1 MTTACNKEEL
11 SENHYKR
18 DLSSGRIRIPNYQ
31 RDYAWKD
38 KNFRDLWEDLEEAI
52 EYNKKGQGHFI
63 GTMVVAKNEDNK
75 KLYDIIDGQQRTTT
89 IFMLLH
95 VLANEQN
102 EKDKQETRKYLYQ
115 KGELKLEVAPQN
127 QSFFKALL
135 EAAEKG
141 NISHCEKDADTE
153 GKQNLF
159 EVLKAI
165 LDKVSKLNKE
175 EANER
180 LEALLEMVL
189 MRLEEPDP
197 GRAIRT
203 FQSVNDRGVPLLL
216 LDKLKSLFIYYSNTF
231 CDGKRGLDQFINDHF
246 GEIFKI
252 FAKIKKSNHISSVG
266 GFDEGDIF
274 RYHAGSQKFDGIEF
288 LGHYETSTE
297 NTYEKLKDE
306 LKEIKKSKL
315 KSFIQSYVSDLKN
328 FYQAFLDLL
337 SEIDTNPT
345 TLKAMLIN
353 TINPLF
359 FNSLIRLKI
368 NNELDDE
375 AMKLFAKTDIVF
387 FKAGKKMRT
396 TAYNL
401 IEEYLEKGK
410 EGLKSKMIAQ
420 CRNHIESASWNLVN
434 NASNSSCFH
443 YIFFEKNCHEM
454 GLVDLK
460 KLIPGKQFSQQK
472 EHIIPINL
480 LEQRSNNKIRDL
492 GFENKEDLR
501 AYIDTYGNLI
511 SLEKSLNLKASDKDL
526 YGKDEIYKNSA
537 IAFNRR
543 FNVKG
548 FNKKALIKRN
558 DEMQEWLINTFFKD
572 FAAH

>member
-1 MTTACNKEEL
+1 M
-11 SENHYKR
+11 
-18 DLSSGRIRIPNYQ
+18 
-31 RDYAWKD
+31 
-38 KNFRDLWEDLEEAI
+38 
-52 EYNKKGQGHFI
+52 

-102 EKDKQETRKYLYQ
+102 EEDKQETRKYLYQ

-175 EANER
+175 EVNER
-180 LEALLEMVL
+180 LETLLEMVL
-189 MRLEEPDP
+189 MRFEEPDP
-197 GRAIRT
+197 RRAIRT
-203 FQSVNDRGVPLLL
+203 FQSVNNRGVPLLL
-216 LDKLKSLFIYYSNTF
+216 LDKLKSLLIYYSNTF
-231 CDGKRGLDQFINDHF
+231 CDGKMGLDQFINDYF
-246 GEIFKI
+246 GEILKI
-252 FAKIKKSNHISSVG
+252 FAKIKKSNHIFSVG
-266 GFDEGDIF
+266 GPNEGDIF
-274 RYHAGSQKFDGIEF
+274 RYHAGSQKFDGIDF
-288 LGHYETSTE
+288 LGHYQKSTKD
-297 NTYEKLKDE
+297 TYEQLKDE
-306 LKEIKKSKL
+306 LKKVEKDKL
-315 KSFIQSYVSDLKN
+315 ENFIRSYVSDLKN

-345 TLKAMLIN
+345 TFKAMLIN
-353 TINPLF
+353 KINSFF

-375 AMKLFAKTDIVF
+375 TLRLFAKTDIVF
-387 FKAGKKMRT
+387 FKVGRDRAN
-396 TAYNL
+396 AYNL
-401 IEEYLEKGK
+401 INEYLQKGK

-420 CRNHIESASWNLVN
+420 CRNDIEQASWKLVK
-434 NASNSSCFH
+434 NAYNSKYFH
-443 YIFFEKNCHEM
+443 YIFFEKNCQEM
-454 GLVDLK
+454 GFADLK
-460 KLIPGKQFSQQK
+460 KLIPGKQSSQQK
-472 EHIIPINL
+472 ERIIPINL
-480 LEQRSNNKIRDL
+480 LELDNEIEIQKL
-492 GFENKEDLR
+492 GFEDKKDLEI
-501 AYIDTYGNLI
+501 YIHTYGNLI
-511 SLEKSLNLKASDKDL
+511 SLENSLNRKASDKDL

-537 IAFNRR
+537 IPFNRH

-548 FNKKALIKRN
+548 FNKTALIKRN
-558 DEMQEWLINTFFKD
+558 DKMREWLINTFFKD

>member
-1 MTTACNKEEL
+1 M
-11 SENHYKR
+11 
-18 DLSSGRIRIPNYQ
+18 
-31 RDYAWKD
+31 
-38 KNFRDLWEDLEEAI
+38 WEDLEEAI
-52 EYNKKGQGHFI
+52 EYNKKGQWHFI
-63 GTMVVAKNEDNK
+63 GTMAVAKNEDNK

-95 VLANEQN
+95 ILANEQN
-102 EKDKQETRKYLYQ
+102 EKDKQETRRYLYQ
-115 KGELKLEVAPQN
+115 KGELKLEVVSQN

-135 EAAEKG
+135 EAAEKR
-141 NISHCEKDADTE
+141 NISHCEKDADSE

-165 LDKVSKLNKE
+165 LDKVSNLNKE
-175 EANER
+175 EVNER

-216 LDKLKSLFIYYSNTF
+216 LDKLKSLLIYYSNTF
-231 CDGKRGLDQFINDHF
+231 CDGKMGLDQFINDHF

-266 GFDEGDIF
+266 GSNFDEGDIF
-274 RYHAGSQKFDGIEF
+274 RYHAGSQRFDGIEF
-288 LGHYETSTE
+288 SRHYETSTD
-297 NTYEKLKDE
+297 NAYEKLKDE
-306 LKEIKKSKL
+306 LKKVEKDKL
-315 KSFIQSYVSDLKN
+315 ENFIRSYVSDLKN

-345 TLKAMLIN
+345 TFKAMLIN
-353 TINPLF
+353 KINPFF

-375 AMKLFAKTDIVF
+375 TMKLFAKTDIVL
-387 FKAGKKMRT
+387 FKAGKTMQT
-396 TAYNL
+396 TACNL
-401 IEEYLEKGK
+401 INEYLQKGK

-420 CRNHIESASWNLVN
+420 CRNDIELASWKLAK
-434 NASNSSCFH
+434 NASDSSCFH
-443 YIFFEKNCHEM
+443 YVFFEKNCQEM
-454 GLVDLK
+454 GFADLK
-460 KLIPGKQFSQQK
+460 KLIREKQLSQQK

-480 LEQRSNNKIRDL
+480 LELDNEIEIQKL
-492 GFENKEDLR
+492 GFEDKKDLED
-501 AYIDTYGNLI
+501 YIDTYGNLI
-511 SLEKSLNLKASDKDL
+511 SLEGPLNSQASDKDL
-526 YGKDEIYKNSA
+526 YGKDEIYKNSE
-537 IAFNRR
+537 IPFNRR

-558 DEMQEWLINTFFKD
+558 DEM
-572 FAAH
+572 

>member
-1 MTTACNKEEL
+1 M
-11 SENHYKR
+11 
-18 DLSSGRIRIPNYQ
+18 GRPR
-31 RDYAWKD
+31 RSD
-38 KNFRDLWEDLEEAI
+38 KI
-52 EYNKKGQGHFI
+52 QQKGQGHFI
-63 GTMVVAKNEDNK
+63 GTMVVAKNEYNK

-175 EANER
+175 EVNER
-180 LEALLEMVL
+180 LETLLEMVL
-189 MRLEEPDP
+189 MWLEEPDP

-216 LDKLKSLFIYYSNTF
+216 LDKLKSLLIYYSNTF
-231 CDGKRGLDQFINDHF
+231 CDGKMGLDQFINDHF

-252 FAKIKKSNHISSVG
+252 FAKIKKSNHISSIG
-266 GFDEGDIF
+266 GSDEGDIF
-274 RYHAGSQKFDGIEF
+274 RYHAGSQRFDGIDF
-288 LGHYETSTE
+288 LGHYTIST
-297 NTYEKLKDE
+297 NDTYEKLKDE
-306 LKEIKKSKL
+306 LKEIKKNKL

-345 TLKAMLIN
+345 TFKVMLIN
-353 TINPLF
+353 KINTRF

-375 AMKLFAKTDIVF
+375 TMKLFAKTDIVF
-387 FKAGKKMRT
+387 FKVGRNMKA

-401 IEEYLEKGK
+401 IHEYLQKGK

-420 CRNHIESASWNLVN
+420 CRNDIELASWELVK
-434 NASNSSCFH
+434 NAFNSSCFH
-443 YIFFEKNCHEM
+443 YVFFEKNCQEM
-454 GLVDLK
+454 GFADLK
-460 KLIPGKQFSQQK
+460 KLIREKQFSQEK

-480 LEQRSNNKIRDL
+480 LELDNEIEIQKL
-492 GFENKEDLR
+492 GFEDKKDLED
-501 AYIDTYGNLI
+501 YIDTYGNLI
-511 SLEKSLNLKASDKDL
+511 SLENLLNRKASDKDL
-526 YGKDEIYKNSA
+526 YGKDEIYKNSE
-537 IAFNRR
+537 IPFNRH

-548 FNKKALIKRN
+548 FNKKVLIKRN
-558 DEMQEWLINTFFKD
+558 DEMREWLINTFFKD

>member
-1 MTTACNKEEL
+1 MKTTIREIFQEEGY
-11 SENHYKR
+11 S
-18 DLSSGRIRIPNYQ
+18 IPNYQ

-38 KNFRDLWEDLEEAI
+38 KNFWDLWEDLKEAI

-95 VLANEQN
+95 VLASKQN
-102 EKDKQETRKYLYQ
+102 EEYKQETRKYLYQ

-127 QSFFKALL
+127 QSFFKTLL

-141 NISHCEKDADTE
+141 NISQKKMQTPK

-165 LDKVSKLNKE
+165 LDKVSKLSE
-175 EANER
+175 EGVNER
-180 LEALLEMVL
+180 LEALLKMVL

-216 LDKLKSLFIYYSNTF
+216 LDKLKSLLIYYSNTF

-274 RYHAGSQKFDGIEF
+274 RYHAGSQKFDEIPF
-288 LGHYETSTE
+288 LGHYRTSTD

-345 TLKAMLIN
+345 TLKVMLIN
-353 TINPLF
+353 RINPLF

-375 AMKLFAKTDIVF
+375 TLILFAKTDIVF
-387 FKAGKKMRT
+387 FKATRFLASK
-396 TAYNL
+396 AYNL
-401 IEEYLEKGK
+401 INAYLKKGK
-410 EGLKSKMIAQ
+410 EGLKSEMIAQ
-420 CRNHIESASWNLVN
+420 CRNDIGLASLKLVN
-434 NASNSSCFH
+434 NAFNLSCFH
-443 YIFFEKNCHEM
+443 YVFFEKNCQEM
-454 GLVDLK
+454 GLADLK
-460 KLIPGKQFSQQK
+460 KLIPGKQFSQEK

-480 LEQRSNNKIRDL
+480 LELDNEIEIQKL
-492 GFENKEDLR
+492 GFEDKKDLEN
-501 AYIDTYGNLI
+501 YIDTYGNLI
-511 SLEKSLNLKASDKDL
+511 SLESPLNRNASDKDL
-526 YGKDEIYKNSA
+526 YGKDEIYKSSEVP
-537 IAFNRR
+537 FNRR
-543 FNVKG
+543 FNAKG
-548 FNKKALIKRN
+548 FNKKALITRN
-558 DEMQEWLINTFFKD
+558 DEMREWLIDTFFKD
-572 FAAH
+572 FATH

>member
-1 MTTACNKEEL
+1 
-11 SENHYKR
+11 
-18 DLSSGRIRIPNYQ
+18 
-31 RDYAWKD
+31 
-38 KNFRDLWEDLEEAI
+38 
-52 EYNKKGQGHFI
+52 
-63 GTMVVAKNEDNK
+63 MVVAKNEDNK

-175 EANER
+175 EVNER
-180 LEALLEMVL
+180 LETLLEMVL

-197 GRAIRT
+197 GRVIRT
-203 FQSVNDRGVPLLL
+203 FQSVNDRGVPLLF
-216 LDKLKSLFIYYSNTF
+216 LDKLKSLLIYYSNTF
-231 CDGKRGLDQFINDHF
+231 CDGKMGLDQFINDHF

-266 GFDEGDIF
+266 GPNEGDIF
-274 RYHAGSQKFDGIEF
+274 RYHAGSQKFDGIDF
-288 LGHYETSTE
+288 LRYHKANTE

-306 LKEIKKSKL
+306 LKKVKKDEL
-315 KSFIQSYVSDLKN
+315 ENFIRSYVSDLKN

-345 TLKAMLIN
+345 TFKVMLIS

-375 AMKLFAKTDIVF
+375 TLRLFAKTDIVF
-387 FKAGKKMRT
+387 FKVGRNMRSA
-396 TAYNL
+396 AYNL
-401 IEEYLEKGK
+401 INEYLQKGK
-410 EGLKSKMIAQ
+410 EGLKSEMIAQ
-420 CRNHIESASWNLVN
+420 CRNDIELASWELVK
-434 NASNSSCFH
+434 NAFDRSYSSCLH
-443 YIFFEKNCHEM
+443 YVFFEKNCQEM
-454 GLVDLK
+454 GLSNLK
-460 KLIPGKQFSQQK
+460 KLIQEKQLSQER
-472 EHIIPINL
+472 EHIIPKNL
-480 LEQRSNNKIRDL
+480 LELDNEIEIQKL
-492 GFENKEDLR
+492 GFEGKKDLED
-501 AYIDTYGNLI
+501 YINTYGNFI
-511 SLEKSLNLKASDKDL
+511 SLEGPLNSQASDKDL
-526 YGKDEIYKNSA
+526 YGKDEIYKSSE
-537 IAFNRR
+537 IPFNRH

-548 FNKKALIKRN
+548 FNKKALIARN
-558 DEMQEWLINTFFKD
+558 DEMREWLINTFFKD

>member
-1 MTTACNKEEL
+1 MKTTLKDVFLE
-11 SENHYKR
+11 
-18 DLSSGRIRIPNYQ
+18 SGYSIPNYQ
-31 RDYAWKD
+31 RDYAWKE
-38 KNFRDLWEDLEEAI
+38 KNFKDLWEDLEEAI

-75 KLYDIIDGQQRTTT
+75 KLHDIIDGQQRTTT

-95 VLANEQN
+95 VLANKQN

-115 KGELKLEVAPQN
+115 KGELKLEVASQN
-127 QSFFKALL
+127 QSFFKTLL
-135 EAAEKG
+135 EAAKEG

-165 LDKVSKLNKE
+165 LDKVSELSE
-175 EANER
+175 EGVNER
-180 LEALLEMVL
+180 LEALLKMVL

-216 LDKLKSLFIYYSNTF
+216 LDKLKSLLIYYSNTF
-231 CDGKRGLDQFINDHF
+231 CDGKKGLDQFINDHF

-274 RYHAGSQKFDGIEF
+274 RYHAGSQKFDEIPF

-297 NTYEKLKDE
+297 DTYEKLKDE

-328 FYQAFLDLL
+328 FYQAFVDLL

-345 TLKAMLIN
+345 TFKVMLIN
-353 TINPLF
+353 TIKPLF

-375 AMKLFAKTDIVF
+375 TLKLFAKTDIVL
-387 FKAGKKMRT
+387 FKSGKTMYAA
-396 TAYNL
+396 AYNL
-401 IEEYLEKGK
+401 IHGYLQKGK

-420 CRNHIESASWNLVN
+420 CRHDIGLASLKLVK

-443 YIFFEKNCHEM
+443 YVFFEKNCQEM
-454 GLVDLK
+454 GFADLK
-460 KLIPGKQFSQQK
+460 KLIPRKQFSK
-472 EHIIPINL
+472 DIEHIIPINL
-480 LEQRSNNKIRDL
+480 LKLDNEIEIQKL
-492 GFENKEDLR
+492 GFEDKKDLEN
-501 AYIDTYGNLI
+501 YIDTYGNLI
-511 SLEKSLNLKASDKDL
+511 SLEKPLNSKGKDKDL
-526 YGKDEIYKNSA
+526 YGKDEIYKSSE
-537 IAFNRR
+537 IPFNRR

-548 FNKKALIKRN
+548 FNKKVLIERN
-558 DEMQEWLINTFFKD
+558 DEMREWLIDTFFKD

>member
-1 MTTACNKEEL
+1 
-11 SENHYKR
+11 
-18 DLSSGRIRIPNYQ
+18 
-31 RDYAWKD
+31 
-38 KNFRDLWEDLEEAI
+38 
-52 EYNKKGQGHFI
+52 
-63 GTMVVAKNEDNK
+63 MVVTKNEDNK

-159 EVLKAI
+159 KVLKAI
-165 LDKVSKLNKE
+165 LDKVDKLNKE
-175 EANER
+175 EVNER

-189 MRLEEPDP
+189 MRFEEPDP

-203 FQSVNDRGVPLLL
+203 FQSVNDRDVPLLL
-216 LDKLKSLFIYYSNTF
+216 LDKLKSLLIYYSNTF

-274 RYHAGSQKFDGIEF
+274 RYHAGSQKFDGIDF
-288 LGHYETSTE
+288 LGHYRASTE
-297 NTYEKLKDE
+297 DTCEQLKDE

-345 TLKAMLIN
+345 TFKVMLIN
-353 TINPLF
+353 KINPSF

-375 AMKLFAKTDIVF
+375 TLKLFAKTDIMF
-387 FKAGKKMRT
+387 FKVGRDRAN
-396 TAYNL
+396 AYNL
-401 IEEYLEKGK
+401 INEYLQKGK

-420 CRNHIESASWNLVN
+420 CRNHIEQASWKLVK
-434 NASNSSCFH
+434 NAFNSSCFH
-443 YIFFEKNCHEM
+443 YIFFEKNCQEM
-454 GLVDLK
+454 GFADLK
-460 KLIPGKQFSQQK
+460 KLIREKQFSQQK
-472 EHIIPINL
+472 EHIIPNNL
-480 LEQRSNNKIRDL
+480 LKLDNEIEIQKL
-492 GFENKEDLR
+492 GFEGKKDLED
-501 AYIDTYGNLI
+501 YIHTYGNLI
-511 SLEKSLNLKASDKDL
+511 SLERRLNSQASDKDL
-526 YGKDEIYKNSA
+526 YGKDEIYKSSE
-537 IAFNRR
+537 IPFNRC
-543 FNVKG
+543 FNAKG
-548 FNKKALIKRN
+548 FNKKVLTARN
-558 DEMQEWLINTFFKD
+558 DEMREWLINTFFKD

>member
-1 MTTACNKEEL
+1 M
-11 SENHYKR
+11 
-18 DLSSGRIRIPNYQ
+18 
-31 RDYAWKD
+31 
-38 KNFRDLWEDLEEAI
+38 
-52 EYNKKGQGHFI
+52 
-63 GTMVVAKNEDNK
+63 
-75 KLYDIIDGQQRTTT
+75 
-89 IFMLLH
+89 
-95 VLANEQN
+95 
-102 EKDKQETRKYLYQ
+102 
-115 KGELKLEVAPQN
+115 
-127 QSFFKALL
+127 

-175 EANER
+175 EVNEC
-180 LEALLEMVL
+180 LEVLLEMVL

-216 LDKLKSLFIYYSNTF
+216 LDKLKSLLIYYSNTF
-231 CDGKRGLDQFINDHF
+231 CDGKMGLDQFINDHF

-266 GFDEGDIF
+266 GSDEGDIF
-274 RYHAGSQKFDGIEF
+274 RYHAGSKKFAGIDF
-288 LGHYETSTE
+288 LGHYKTSTD

-306 LKEIKKSKL
+306 LKKVEKDEL
-315 KSFIQSYVSDLKN
+315 ENFIRSYVSDLKN

-345 TLKAMLIN
+345 TFKAMLIN
-353 TINPLF
+353 KINPLF

-375 AMKLFAKTDIVF
+375 TMKLFAKTDIVF
-387 FKAGKKMRT
+387 FKAGRDMRSK
-396 TAYNL
+396 AYNL
-401 IEEYLEKGK
+401 INEYLQKGK

-420 CRNHIESASWNLVN
+420 CRNDIEQASWKLVK
-434 NASNSSCFH
+434 NAFNSPCFH
-443 YIFFEKNCHEM
+443 YVFFEKNCQEM
-454 GLVDLK
+454 GFADLK
-460 KLIPGKQFSQQK
+460 KLIREKQFSQEK

-480 LEQRSNNKIRDL
+480 LKLDNEIEIQKL
-492 GFENKEDLR
+492 GFEGKTDLED
-501 AYIDTYGNLI
+501 YINTYGNLI
-511 SLEKSLNLKASDKDL
+511 SLEGPLNSQASDKDL
-526 YGKDEIYKNSA
+526 YGKDEIYKSSE
-537 IAFNRR
+537 IPFNRC
-543 FNVKG
+543 FDVKG

-558 DEMQEWLINTFFKD
+558 DEMREWLINTFFKD

>member
-1 MTTACNKEEL
+1 
-11 SENHYKR
+11 
-18 DLSSGRIRIPNYQ
+18 
-31 RDYAWKD
+31 
-38 KNFRDLWEDLEEAI
+38 
-52 EYNKKGQGHFI
+52 
-63 GTMVVAKNEDNK
+63 MVVAKNEDNK

-102 EKDKQETRKYLYQ
+102 EEDKQETRKYLYQ
-115 KGELKLEVAPQN
+115 KGELKLEVALKN

-175 EANER
+175 EVNER
-180 LEALLEMVL
+180 LEVLLEMVL
-189 MRLEEPDP
+189 MWLEEPDP

-216 LDKLKSLFIYYSNTF
+216 LDKLKSLLIYYSNTF

-252 FAKIKKSNHISSVG
+252 FAKIKKSNHIFSVG
-266 GFDEGDIF
+266 GPEFDEYDIF
-274 RYHAGSQKFDGIEF
+274 RYHTGSQKFAEIDF
-288 LGHYETSTE
+288 LGHYRTSTD
-297 NTYEKLKDE
+297 NTYEQLKDKLKEVRKGD
-306 LKEIKKSKL
+306 KL

-353 TINPLF
+353 KINPFF

-375 AMKLFAKTDIVF
+375 TMRLFTKTDIVF
-387 FKAGKKMRT
+387 FKAGKKMKT
-396 TAYNL
+396 TVYNL
-401 IEEYLEKGK
+401 IEEYLQKGK

-420 CRNHIESASWNLVN
+420 CRNDI
-434 NASNSSCFH
+434 
-443 YIFFEKNCHEM
+443 
-454 GLVDLK
+454 
-460 KLIPGKQFSQQK
+460 
-472 EHIIPINL
+472 
-480 LEQRSNNKIRDL
+480 
-492 GFENKEDLR
+492 
-501 AYIDTYGNLI
+501 
-511 SLEKSLNLKASDKDL
+511 
-526 YGKDEIYKNSA
+526 
-537 IAFNRR
+537 
-543 FNVKG
+543 
-548 FNKKALIKRN
+548 
-558 DEMQEWLINTFFKD
+558 
-572 FAAH
+572 

>member
-1 MTTACNKEEL
+1 
-11 SENHYKR
+11 
-18 DLSSGRIRIPNYQ
+18 
-31 RDYAWKD
+31 
-38 KNFRDLWEDLEEAI
+38 
-52 EYNKKGQGHFI
+52 
-63 GTMVVAKNEDNK
+63 MVVAKNEDNK

-135 EAAEKG
+135 EVAEKG

-175 EANER
+175 EVNER

-189 MRLEEPDP
+189 MRFEEPDP

-203 FQSVNDRGVPLLL
+203 FQSVNDRGVSLLL
-216 LDKLKSLFIYYSNTF
+216 LDKLKSLLIYYSDTF
-231 CDGKRGLDQFINDHF
+231 CDGKMGLDQFINDHF

-266 GFDEGDIF
+266 GPKFDESDIF
-274 RYHAGSQKFDGIEF
+274 RHHAGSQRFDGIKF
-288 LGHYETSTE
+288 LGHYEASTE

-306 LKEIKKSKL
+306 LKKVKKDEL
-315 KSFIQSYVSDLKN
+315 ENFIRSYVSDLKN

-353 TINPLF
+353 KINTRF

-368 NNELDDE
+368 NDELDDE
-375 AMKLFAKTDIVF
+375 TMRLFAKTNIVF
-387 FKAGKKMRT
+387 FKVGKTMQA
-396 TAYNL
+396 TACNL
-401 IEEYLEKGK
+401 INEYLKKGK

-420 CRNHIESASWNLVN
+420 YRNDIEQASWKLVK
-434 NASNSSCFH
+434 NASNSPCFH
-443 YIFFEKNCHEM
+443 YVFFEKNCQEM

-460 KLIPGKQFSQQK
+460 KLIREKQFSQQK

-480 LEQRSNNKIRDL
+480 LELDNEIEIQKL
-492 GFENKEDLR
+492 GFEDKKDLDD
-501 AYIDTYGNLI
+501 YIGTYGNLI
-511 SLEKSLNLKASDKDL
+511 SLEGPLNSQASDKDL
-526 YGKDEIYKNSA
+526 YGKDEIYKSSE
-537 IAFNRR
+537 IPFNRH

-548 FNKKALIKRN
+548 FNKKVLIKRN
-558 DEMQEWLINTFFKD
+558 DEMREWLINTFFKD
-572 FAAH
+572 FDAH

>member
-1 MTTACNKEEL
+1 MKTTIKEIFEAEGY
-11 SENHYKR
+11 S
-18 DLSSGRIRIPNYQ
+18 IPNYQ

-38 KNFRDLWEDLEEAI
+38 KNFKDLWEDLEEAI

-115 KGELKLEVAPQN
+115 KGELKLEVASQN

-165 LDKVSKLNKE
+165 LDKVSKLNE
-175 EANER
+175 EEVNER
-180 LEALLEMVL
+180 LETLLEMVL
-189 MRLEEPDP
+189 MRLEEPNP

-216 LDKLKSLFIYYSNTF
+216 LDKLKSLLIYYSNTF

-266 GFDEGDIF
+266 GSDEGDIF

-288 LGHYETSTE
+288 LGHYRASTD

-306 LKEIKKSKL
+306 LKKVEKDEL
-315 KSFIQSYVSDLKN
+315 ENFIRSYVSDLKN

-345 TLKAMLIN
+345 TFKAMLIN
-353 TINPLF
+353 KINPSF
-359 FNSLIRLKI
+359 FNSLIRLKM

-375 AMKLFAKTDIVF
+375 TMRLFAKTDIVF
-387 FKAGKKMRT
+387 FKVGRDMRAM
-396 TAYNL
+396 AYNL
-401 IEEYLEKGK
+401 IHEYLQKGK

-420 CRNHIESASWNLVN
+420 CRNDIEQASWKLVK

-443 YIFFEKNCHEM
+443 YIFFEKNCQEM
-454 GLVDLK
+454 GLADLK
-460 KLIPGKQFSQQK
+460 KLIREKQFSQEK
-472 EHIIPINL
+472 EHIIPNNL
-480 LEQRSNNKIRDL
+480 LELDNEIEIQKLGSEGKTDL
-492 GFENKEDLR
+492 ED
-501 AYIDTYGNLI
+501 YINTCGNLI
-511 SLEKSLNLKASDKDL
+511 SLEGPLNSQASDKDL
-526 YGKDEIYKNSA
+526 YGKDEIYKSSE
-537 IAFNRR
+537 IPFNRR
-543 FNVKG
+543 FDVKG
-548 FNKKALIKRN
+548 FNKKVLIKRN
-558 DEMQEWLINTFFKD
+558 DEMREWLIDTFFKD

>member
-1 MTTACNKEEL
+1 MKTTIKEIFQEEGY
-11 SENHYKR
+11 S
-18 DLSSGRIRIPNYQ
+18 IPNYQ

-38 KNFRDLWEDLEEAI
+38 KNFMDLWEDLEEAI
-52 EYNKKGQGHFI
+52 EYNKKGQGYFI

-102 EKDKQETRKYLYQ
+102 EKDKRETRKYLYQ

-127 QSFFKALL
+127 QSFFKTLL

-165 LDKVSKLNKE
+165 SDKVSKLSE
-175 EANER
+175 EGVNER
-180 LEALLEMVL
+180 LEVLLKMVL

-203 FQSVNDRGVPLLL
+203 FQSVNDRGVPLLF
-216 LDKLKSLFIYYSNTF
+216 LDKLKSLLIYYSNTF

-252 FAKIKKSNHISSVG
+252 FAKIKKSDNFSSVG
-266 GFDEGDIF
+266 SPDEGDIF
-274 RYHAGSQKFDGIEF
+274 RYHAGSQRFDGIDF
-288 LGHYETSTE
+288 LGHYETSTD
-297 NTYEKLKDE
+297 NTYEKLKNK
-306 LKEIKKSKL
+306 LKEIGKSKL
-315 KSFIQSYVSDLKN
+315 KSFIQSYVNDLKN

-353 TINPLF
+353 KINPLF

-375 AMKLFAKTDIVF
+375 TLRLFAKTDIVF
-387 FKAGKKMRT
+387 FKSSKKMRT

-401 IEEYLEKGK
+401 IDEYLEKGK
-410 EGLKSKMIAQ
+410 EELKSKMIDQ
-420 CRNHIESASWNLVN
+420 CRNYIELASREFVN
-434 NASNSSCFH
+434 NVPNSSCFH
-443 YIFFEKNCHEM
+443 YIFFEKNCQEM
-454 GLVDLK
+454 GLADLK
-460 KLIPGKQFSQQK
+460 KLIPGKQFSQEK

-480 LEQRSNNKIRDL
+480 LELDNEIEIQKL
-492 GFENKEDLR
+492 GFEDKKDLEN
-501 AYIDTYGNLI
+501 YIDTYGNLI
-511 SLEKSLNLKASDKDL
+511 SLESPLNRNASDKDL
-526 YGKDEIYKNSA
+526 YGKDAIYKESR
-537 IAFNRR
+537 IPFNRR
-543 FNVKG
+543 FNAKD
-548 FNKKALIKRN
+548 FNKKVLIKRN
-558 DEMQEWLINTFFKD
+558 DEMREWLIDTFFKD
-572 FAAH
+572 FATH

>member
-1 MTTACNKEEL
+1 MKEIFQEEGY
-11 SENHYKR
+11 S
-18 DLSSGRIRIPNYQ
+18 IPNYQ

-38 KNFRDLWEDLEEAI
+38 KNFRDLWEDLEEAT
-52 EYNKKGQGHFI
+52 EYNKKGYGHFI
-63 GTMVVAKNEDNK
+63 GTMVVSKNEDNK

-95 VLANEQN
+95 VLASKQN

-127 QSFFKALL
+127 QSFFKTLL
-135 EAAEKG
+135 EAAEKE

-165 LDKVSKLNKE
+165 LDKVSKLSE
-175 EANER
+175 EEVNER

-189 MRLEEPDP
+189 MRFEEPDP
-197 GRAIRT
+197 GKAIRT

-216 LDKLKSLFIYYSNTF
+216 LDKLKSLLIYYSNTF
-231 CDGKRGLDQFINDHF
+231 CDGKRGLDQFIIDHF

-252 FAKIKKSNHISSVG
+252 FAKIKKSNHI
-266 GFDEGDIF
+266 DEGDIF
-274 RYHAGSQKFDGIEF
+274 RYHAGSQRFDGIEF
-288 LGHYETSTE
+288 LGHYKISTA
-297 NTYEKLKDE
+297 NAYEKLKDE
-306 LKEIKKSKL
+306 LKKVEKDEL
-315 KSFIQSYVSDLKN
+315 ENFIRSYVSDLKN

-345 TLKAMLIN
+345 TLKVMLIN
-353 TINPLF
+353 RINPHF

-375 AMKLFAKTDIVF
+375 TLKLFAKTDIVLL
-387 FKAGKKMRT
+387 KAGRYMQSV
-396 TAYNL
+396 AYNL
-401 IEEYLEKGK
+401 IHAYLEKGK
-410 EGLKSKMIAQ
+410 EGLKIEMIAQ
-420 CRNHIESASWNLVN
+420 CRNDIELVSLKLVKY
-434 NASNSSCFH
+434 AFNSSCFH
-443 YIFFEKNCHEM
+443 YVFFEKNCQEM
-454 GLVDLK
+454 GLADLK
-460 KLIPGKQFSQQK
+460 KLIPEKQFSQEK

-480 LEQRSNNKIRDL
+480 LKLDNEIEIQKL
-492 GFENKEDLR
+492 GFEDKKDLEN
-501 AYIDTYGNLI
+501 YIDTYGNLI
-511 SLEKSLNLKASDKDL
+511 SLESPLNRKASDKDL
-526 YGKDEIYKNSA
+526 YGKDEIYKSSE
-537 IAFNRR
+537 IPFNRR

-548 FNKKALIKRN
+548 FNKKVLIERN
-558 DEMQEWLINTFFKD
+558 NAMREWLIDTFFKD

>member
-1 MTTACNKEEL
+1 
-11 SENHYKR
+11 
-18 DLSSGRIRIPNYQ
+18 
-31 RDYAWKD
+31 
-38 KNFRDLWEDLEEAI
+38 
-52 EYNKKGQGHFI
+52 
-63 GTMVVAKNEDNK
+63 
-75 KLYDIIDGQQRTTT
+75 
-89 IFMLLH
+89 MLLH

-141 NISHCEKDADTE
+141 NISYCEKDADTE

-175 EANER
+175 EVNER

-189 MRLEEPDP
+189 MRFEEPDP

-216 LDKLKSLFIYYSNTF
+216 LDKLKSLLIYYSNTF

-252 FAKIKKSNHISSVG
+252 FARIKKSNHISSVG
-266 GFDEGDIF
+266 GPKFDEGDIF
-274 RYHAGSQKFDGIEF
+274 RYHTGSQKFAEIDF
-288 LGHYETSTE
+288 LGHYKTSTD
-297 NTYEKLKDE
+297 NTYEQLKDKLKEVRKGD
-306 LKEIKKSKL
+306 KL
-315 KSFIQSYVSDLKN
+315 KSFIQSYVSNLKN
-328 FYQAFLDLL
+328 FYQAFLELL

-345 TLKAMLIN
+345 TFKVMLIN
-353 TINPLF
+353 KIDSFF

-375 AMKLFAKTDIVF
+375 TMRLFAKTDIVF
-387 FKAGKKMRT
+387 FKVGRDGAN
-396 TAYNL
+396 AYNL
-401 IEEYLEKGK
+401 INEYLQKGK
-410 EGLKSKMIAQ
+410 EGLKNKMIAQ
-420 CRNHIESASWNLVN
+420 CRNHIEQASWKLVK
-434 NASNSSCFH
+434 NAFNSSCFH
-443 YIFFEKNCHEM
+443 YVFFEKNCQEM

-460 KLIPGKQFSQQK
+460 KLIQKKQFSQEK
-472 EHIIPINL
+472 EHIIPKNL
-480 LEQRSNNKIRDL
+480 LGLDNEIEIQKL
-492 GFENKEDLR
+492 GFEGKTDLEY
-501 AYIDTYGNLI
+501 YIDTYGNFI

-526 YGKDEIYKNSA
+526 YGKDEIYKNSE
-537 IAFNRR
+537 IPFNRH

-548 FNKKALIKRN
+548 FNKKVLMARN
-558 DEMQEWLINTFFKD
+558 DEMREWLINTFFKD

>member
-1 MTTACNKEEL
+1 M
-11 SENHYKR
+11 
-18 DLSSGRIRIPNYQ
+18 
-31 RDYAWKD
+31 
-38 KNFRDLWEDLEEAI
+38 
-52 EYNKKGQGHFI
+52 
-63 GTMVVAKNEDNK
+63 
-75 KLYDIIDGQQRTTT
+75 
-89 IFMLLH
+89 
-95 VLANEQN
+95 
-102 EKDKQETRKYLYQ
+102 
-115 KGELKLEVAPQN
+115 
-127 QSFFKALL
+127 
-135 EAAEKG
+135 
-141 NISHCEKDADTE
+141 
-153 GKQNLF
+153 
-159 EVLKAI
+159 
-165 LDKVSKLNKE
+165 DKVSKLSEE

-180 LEALLEMVL
+180 LEVLLEMVL

-216 LDKLKSLFIYYSNTF
+216 LDKLKSLLIYYSNTF

-252 FAKIKKSNHISSVG
+252 FAKIKKSNHISSVV

-274 RYHAGSQKFDGIEF
+274 RYHAGSQRFDGIEF
-288 LGHYETSTE
+288 LGHYRTSTE
-297 NTYEKLKDE
+297 DTYEQLKDKLKE
-306 LKEIKKSKL
+306 VRKSKL
-315 KSFIQSYVSDLKN
+315 KNFIRSYVSDLKN

-345 TLKAMLIN
+345 TFKVMLIN
-353 TINPLF
+353 KINPLF
-359 FNSLIRLKI
+359 FNSLIHLKI

-375 AMKLFAKTDIVF
+375 TLRLFAKTDIVF

-420 CRNHIESASWNLVN
+420 CRNYIELASREFVN

-443 YIFFEKNCHEM
+443 YVFFEKNCQEM
-454 GLVDLK
+454 GLADLK

-480 LEQRSNNKIRDL
+480 LEQRPYNKIRDL
-492 GFENKEDLR
+492 GFEDKKDLE
-501 AYIDTYGNLI
+501 AYINTYGNLI
-511 SLEKSLNLKASDKDL
+511 SLEKPLNLKASDKDL
-526 YGKDEIYKNSA
+526 YGKDEIYKSSE
-537 IAFNRR
+537 IPFNRC

-548 FNKKALIKRN
+548 FNKKVLIERN
-558 DEMQEWLINTFFKD
+558 DEMREWLINTFFKD
-572 FAAH
+572 LAAH

>member
-1 MTTACNKEEL
+1 M
-11 SENHYKR
+11 
-18 DLSSGRIRIPNYQ
+18 
-31 RDYAWKD
+31 
-38 KNFRDLWEDLEEAI
+38 WEDLEEAI

-63 GTMVVAKNEDNK
+63 STMVVAKNEDNK

-153 GKQNLF
+153 SKQNLF

-175 EANER
+175 EVNER

-216 LDKLKSLFIYYSNTF
+216 LDKLKSLLIYYSNTF
-231 CDGKRGLDQFINDHF
+231 CDGKMGLDQFINDHF

-266 GFDEGDIF
+266 NSDEGDIF

-288 LGHYETSTE
+288 SRHYETSTD
-297 NTYEKLKDE
+297 NAYEKLKDE
-306 LKEIKKSKL
+306 LKKVKVEKNKL
-315 KSFIQSYVSDLKN
+315 ENFIRSYVSDLKN
-328 FYQAFLDLL
+328 FYQAFFDLL
-337 SEIDTNPT
+337 SEIGTNPT
-345 TLKAMLIN
+345 TLKDMLIN
-353 TINPLF
+353 KINPRF

-375 AMKLFAKTDIVF
+375 TMRLFAKTDIVF
-387 FKAGKKMRT
+387 FKAGKTMKA
-396 TAYNL
+396 TACNL
-401 IEEYLEKGK
+401 INEYLQKGK

-420 CRNHIESASWNLVN
+420 YRNYIEQTSWKLVR
-434 NASNSSCFH
+434 NAFDSSCFH
-443 YIFFEKNCHEM
+443 YVFFEKNCQEM

-460 KLIPGKQFSQQK
+460 KLIRGKHFSQQK
-472 EHIIPINL
+472 KHIIPINL
-480 LEQRSNNKIRDL
+480 LKLDNEIEIQKL
-492 GFENKEDLR
+492 GFEDEKDLED
-501 AYIDTYGNLI
+501 YIDTYGNLI
-511 SLEKSLNLKASDKDL
+511 SLENSLNRKASDKDL
-526 YGKDEIYKNSA
+526 YGKDAIYKESR
-537 IAFNRR
+537 IPFNRR

-548 FNKKALIKRN
+548 FNKKALMARN
-558 DEMQEWLINTFFKD
+558 NEM
-572 FAAH
+572 